1 MNKIQETLIKRFEK
15 HRVIFW
21 YDEKSEMSEQFEALD
36 IDGVEKIHV
45 QNNQFEVKY
54 IINKQKPDTNFL
66 LYFTGSKPHNEDNW
80 LLDTE
85 IANHVFETN
94 PEALY
99 LQEIGLDYYLKE
111 LVTEHIEFF
120 KAKER
125 RQKLKEL
132 LGSGD
137 RHDDIR
143 GKMLAVTF
151 NSDYVNLIT
160 FVHAHATAYNDGNE
174 RFDKDLERFNLTQYY
189 WGKIKHQFNYESD
202 KPSIY
207 DFLLEVFNSSFALGK
222 TSKLSKESRFIL
234 ALWKDTIQYRESF
247 GELSGKIS
255 DDLEVEKSLEDATT
269 DLILQDDLFKIVDQK
284 IVFDLVSLVVDEAI
298 SYDKLAQMIKERE
311 NKFWYSYSSNFY
323 QCLLEAASMI
333 QKVREYADTTYNSFG
348 QGVDHYAT
356 KTYEIDK
363 AYRKY
368 IFYYRKSNQNR
379 ILSRLTEK
387 VEKVYSN
394 DWLLIYNNNWQKV
407 VDELSVWP
415 ADEMYSQQRFFDLHV
430 NPYMKK
436 GYKLFVIITD
446 ALRYECGEELSK
458 MLLSENRYES
468 SIDYMVSSLPSY
480 TQLGMASLLPHNVL
494 SFHKET
500 DIIDADNMSTQGTK
514 CRAKVLEVNSGVRA
528 TAITAEE
535 FMNMN
540 SSSEGRDFAKKHDLI
555 YIYHN
560 RIDKTGDDKATEEK
574 VFEAAEEE
582 LAFLLTLL
590 KKVANVN
597 GTHMMITSD
606 HGFVFQHQ
614 PLEESDFSVSAH
626 KGEIWKENRRFVIGK
641 GLSNDDTTKHFK
653 ACELNI
659 RSEADVLIPK
669 SINRLRIKGSGSRF
683 VHGGATLQE
692 IVIPLLKVTKK
703 RQDTTSKVDIDII
716 KSTDKITTNILAVSF
731 IQQGLVSDQML
742 PRSVR
747 AAIYAEDGEL
757 LSDQFKYNF
766 DIESGSERQREVKHR
781 FQLLGKASGKYK
793 NQRVKLLLEEPVEG
807 TTKWRTYKQ
816 YLYTLNISFTN
827 DFDEF

>member
-1 MNKIQETLIKRFEK
+1 MNKIQEVLIKRFQS

-21 YDEKSEMSEQFEALD
+21 YDEKSEMSEQFEALN

-54 IINKQKPDTNFL
+54 IINKQNPDSKFL
-66 LYFTGSKPHNEDNW
+66 LYFTEPKPANEENW

-85 IANHVFETN
+85 LAHHVFETN

-111 LVTEHIEFF
+111 LVSEHIEFF

-132 LGSGD
+132 LGSD
-137 RHDDIR
+137 DQHEDIR

-151 NSDYVNLIT
+151 NTDYVNLTT
-160 FVHAHATAYNDGNE
+160 FIHAHATAFNDGND
-174 RFDKDLERFNLTQYY
+174 RLEKELDRYNLTTYY
-189 WGKIKHQFNYESD
+189 WGKIKHQFNYESEN
-202 KPSIY
+202 PSIY
-207 DFLLEVFNSSFALGK
+207 DFLLEVFNAGFVLGRSSG
-222 TSKLSKESRFIL
+222 LSKESRIIL
-234 ALWKDTIQYRESF
+234 SLWKDTIQYRESF
-247 GELSGKIS
+247 GDLSGKIS
-255 DDLEVEKSLEDATT
+255 KDLEIEKALEDAAT
-269 DLILQDDLFKIVDQK
+269 DQLIQDDLFKIVDQK

-298 SYDKLAQMIKERE
+298 SYDKLSQMIKARE
-311 NKFWYSYSSNFY
+311 NKFWYSHSSEFY
-323 QCLLEAASMI
+323 QGIEAAALMI
-333 QKVREYADTTYNSFG
+333 QKVREYANTRYKSFG
-348 QGVDHYAT
+348 QGVGHYAA
-356 KTYEIDK
+356 KTYEIDQ

-368 IFYYRKSNQNR
+368 IFHYRKSNQNR
-379 ILSRLTEK
+379 ILSTLTEK

-415 ADEMYSQQRFFDLHV
+415 TDEMYSQQRFFDFHV
-430 NPYMKK
+430 KQYMQK

-446 ALRYECGEELSK
+446 ALRYECGEELSR

-480 TQLGMASLLPHNVL
+480 TQLGMASLLPHKTL

-500 DIIDADNMSTQGTK
+500 DVIEADDLSTQGTK

-528 TAITAEE
+528 TAITADE
-535 FMNMN
+535 FMHMN
-540 SSSEGRDFAKKHDLI
+540 SSTEGRGFAKKHDLI

-574 VFEAAEEE
+574 VFEAVEEE
-582 LAFLLTLL
+582 LTFLLSLL
-590 KKVANVN
+590 KKIANVN

-614 PLEESDFSVSAH
+614 SLDDSDYSVSAH
-626 KGEIWKENRRFVIGK
+626 KGEVWKENRRFVIGK
-641 GLSNDDTTKHFK
+641 GLSNDEATKHFK
-653 ACELNI
+653 APELNI
-659 RSEADVLIPK
+659 RTEVDILIPK
-669 SINRLRIKGSGSRF
+669 SINRIRIKGSGSRF

-703 RQDTTSKVDIDII
+703 RQDTTSQVDVDII

-742 PRSVR
+742 PRSIR
-747 AAIYAEDGEL
+747 AAIYADDGEL

-766 DIESGSERQREVKHR
+766 DIETGSERQREVKHR
-781 FQLLGKASGKYK
+781 FQLFGKASGKYK

-816 YLYTLNISFTN
+816 FLYTLNISFTN
-827 DFDEF
+827 DFDDF